1 LVGLLEKLIPSQLV
15 RKFLAFYGTERFITV
30 FTRAESIQ
38 FTSSHAITLKAMV
51 ISSHLFLGLNSFPL
65 SSLFTSDLKPNPGF
79 IFLSKL
85 VI

>member
-1 LVGLLEKLIPSQLV
+1 MEQSLSLSYFKKL
-15 RKFLAFYGTERFITV
+15 RAFYGTERFITV